1 MFEKEEKELMKSKT
15 HYHDIQIP
23 DEIDTYIYSG
33 IEHGKR
39 TKRRIHHTKLSTF
52 TIAALLFLS
61 IISIRVSPAFASL
74 VSQVPGMERIIQF
87 IQGDKGLE
95 RAVQNDFLQVVNKSV
110 SHQGITFTINEV
122 IADESQMIFFYS
134 LESDESLT
142 SIRLD
147 DVKIVNEKGESM
159 EGTLSYSPH
168 AGIKKGKVVH
178 GKMEVG
184 MHDDV
189 KKLPKTVTIQAK
201 IEMEPNKKES
211 SNQKWELT
219 FPIDQEKFYGN
230 IKTFELNKSVQIEG
244 QTITFKTITVYPTR
258 VVLHV
263 LFDSNNTKQI
273 FAFDDL
279 AIVDENGEK
288 WASIQ
293 DGITAE
299 HLSENEQVLFIQS
312 NYFTNPKELFIRFSS
327 IRALDKNQLDVVV
340 DLNKKK
346 IVKGP
351 TEGLTLQ
358 NVIRKKETTT
368 VEFLI
373 KSKEK
378 RDANH
383 HYQIFDHEYRDETGA
398 TYEWNELGSSSGE
411 SELEFTQLGVL
422 TFPAESNQLFLKIID
437 YPTRVKGN
445 VKVKIK

>member
-1 MFEKEEKELMKSKT
+1 MFEKEEKELMDSKT
-15 HYHDIQIP
+15 YYRDIPIP
-23 DEIDTYIYSG
+23 DEIETYIYSG
-33 IEHGKR
+33 IEKGKR
-39 TKRRIHHTKLSTF
+39 TKKRIHRTKLSTY

-61 IISIRVSPAFASL
+61 IICIRVSPAFASL
-74 VSQVPGMERIIQF
+74 VSQVPGMERIVQF
-87 IQGDKGLE
+87 LQGDKGLE
-95 RAVQNDFLQVVNKSV
+95 AAVQNDFLQVVNESV
-110 SHQGITFTINEV
+110 SHQGITFTINEI

-134 LESDESLT
+134 LESDESLK
-142 SIRLD
+142 SIILD
-147 DVKIVNEKGESM
+147 DVKIVNENGESLV
-159 EGTLSYSPH
+159 GTLSYSPH
-168 AGIKKGKVVH
+168 YEIKKGEAIH

-184 MHDDV
+184 MHEDV
-189 KKLPKTVTIQAK
+189 KKLPETVTIQAS
-201 IEMEPNKKES
+201 IEAESNKKEAA
-211 SNQKWELT
+211 NQKWELT

-230 IKTFELNKSVQIEG
+230 IKTLELDRSVQIEG

-383 HYQIFDHEYRDETGA
+383 HYQIFDHEYTDETGA

-411 SELEFTQLGVL
+411 SELEFTQLGDL

-437 YPTRVKGN
+437 YPSRIKGN
-445 VKVKIK
+445 IEVKVK